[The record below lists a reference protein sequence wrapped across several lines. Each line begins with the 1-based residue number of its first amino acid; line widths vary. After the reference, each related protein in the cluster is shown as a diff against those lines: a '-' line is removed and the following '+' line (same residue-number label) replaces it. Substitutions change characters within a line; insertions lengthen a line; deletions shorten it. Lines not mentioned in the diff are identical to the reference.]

1 MADRKLPS
9 SLFFP
14 KARISRPKS
23 SGRYLHLLEK
33 QNGRDLFVFICSAQP
48 GLTVT
53 SFGPPK
59 RCPLCSQRYP
69 IGTEKPIISGATS
82 D

>member
-1 MADRKLPS
+1 MAVRKLPS

-14 KARISRPKS
+14 KARISPS
-23 SGRYLHLLEK
+23 TRYPHLLEK
-33 QNGRDLFVFICSAQP
+33 RNGRNLYVFICSAQP

-53 SFGPPK
+53 SFGTPK

-69 IGTEKPIISGATS
+69 IGRDNQA
-82 D
+82 

>member
-1 MADRKLPS
+1 MAVRTLTS

-14 KARISRPKS
+14 KARISRSKT

-33 QNGRDLFVFICSAQP
+33 QNGRNLFVFICSAQP

-53 SFGPPK
+53 SFGAPK

-69 IGTEKPIISGATS
+69 IGSEKPIMSGATR
-82 D
+82 

>member
-1 MADRKLPS
+1 MALRKLPS

-14 KARISRPKS
+14 KARISPSRP

-33 QNGRDLFVFICSAQP
+33 QNGRNLFVFICSAQP

-53 SFGPPK
+53 SFGTPK
-59 RCPLCSQRYP
+59 RCPPCSQRYP
-69 IGTEKPIISGATS
+69 IGSENQA
-82 D
+82 